1 MQPKMPNSFATS
13 PSRLGVPS
21 VRHPQNNRIT
31 TAVAIFLLAS
41 SQMWSQSASGGH
53 PPARMQS
60 IGDVIKSADHAGN
73 PQLMSEAIGAKVMAV
88 KGRTPIHILY
98 MHGIKQVGAGDSSL
112 LRQGICKYLG
122 ECTVTSLGRV
132 YADSGPFALNHAPP
146 ELAYMQARIWKTTE
160 DWNASAPFID
170 RYELAGNG
178 HTPIMLDELNWWP
191 IAYPL
196 KCKWLIPSDSALTGP
211 SKDQLDICAV
221 PKGNQSDTDHPGR
234 YLAYRWIEPAEAT
247 ELGHISRHAT
257 LANRSLKNDL
267 MDWGFGDAVMALGPV
282 QEILTAGIR
291 QLLVKSLEAAGIDS
305 KAAKPEDAGP
315 EFYFITHSLGSYLSL
330 AALDSDWL
338 GPQIPGLAEF
348 AISPAETNAVD
359 YFSAHTAG
367 FYFLAN
373 QVELLE
379 LARVSAPTQPPTNPP
394 SGAPP
399 ETAKPVSIKHW
410 LLMRQAFLQHRP
422 SLSPGPQ
429 IVAWS
434 DPDDLLSWDVP
445 DIEGVN
451 VLNYH
456 VRNSGFKIPPFF
468 VWPTGAHGNY
478 EIGSASC

>member
-1 MQPKMPNSFATS
+1 
-13 PSRLGVPS
+13 
-21 VRHPQNNRIT
+21 
-31 TAVAIFLLAS
+31 
-41 SQMWSQSASGGH
+41 
-53 PPARMQS
+53 MQS
-60 IGDVIKSADHAGN
+60 IGDVIRSADHAGN
-73 PQLMSEAIGAKVMAV
+73 PQLMSETIGAKETAV
-88 KGRTPIHILY
+88 KARTPIHILY
-98 MHGIKQVGAGDSSL
+98 MHGIKQVGAGDSLL

-132 YADSGPFALNHAPP
+132 YADSGPFALNHARP

-196 KCKWLIPSDSALTGP
+196 KCKWLIPSDAALTGP

-221 PKGNQSDTDHPGR
+221 PKGNQSDPDHPGR
-234 YLAYRWIEPAEAT
+234 YLAYRWIEPGEAR
-247 ELGHISRHAT
+247 ELSHISRHAT

-315 EFYFITHSLGSYLSL
+315 EFFFITHSLGSYLSL

-338 GPQIPGLAEF
+338 GPQIPELAEF

-359 YFSAHTAG
+359 YYSAHTAG

-379 LARVSAPTQPPTNPP
+379 LARVSALTEPPPNPP
-394 SGAPP
+394 SDTPP

-410 LLMRQAFLQHRP
+410 LLKRQAFLKHRP
-422 SLSPGPQ
+422 SLSPEPQ

-456 VRNSGFKIPPFF
+456 VRNSGFKIRPFF

-478 EIGSASC
+478 AKNSKVLRVIFKPTGER

>member
-1 MQPKMPNSFATS
+1 
-13 PSRLGVPS
+13 
-21 VRHPQNNRIT
+21 
-31 TAVAIFLLAS
+31 
-41 SQMWSQSASGGH
+41 
-53 PPARMQS
+53 
-60 IGDVIKSADHAGN
+60 VIKSADQAGN

-98 MHGIKQVGAGDSSL
+98 MHGIKQVGAGDSLL

-196 KCKWLIPSDSALTGP
+196 KCKWLIPSDAALTGP

-221 PKGNQSDTDHPGR
+221 PKGNQSDPDHPGR
-234 YLAYRWIEPAEAT
+234 YLEYRWIEPGEAT
-247 ELGHISRHAT
+247 ELSHISRHAT

-315 EFYFITHSLGSYLSL
+315 EFFFITHSLGSYLSL

-338 GPQIPGLAEF
+338 GPQIPELAEF
-348 AISPAETNAVD
+348 AISPAETNAAN

-379 LARVSAPTQPPTNPP
+379 LARVSALAEPPTNPP
-394 SGAPP
+394 SGPP
-399 ETAKPVSIKHW
+399 TETAKPVSIRHW
-410 LLMRQAFLQHRP
+410 LLKRQAFLQHRP
-422 SLSPGPQ
+422 SLSPEPQ

-456 VRNSGFKIPPFF
+456 VRNSGFKIRPFF

-478 EIGSASC
+478 AKNSKVLRVIFKPTHEQ